1 VNGNF
6 AVHLLK
12 FAGGNTMFPSFTLL
26 GRELGL
32 YSLMILCGIFS
43 SGIYACLMAKK
54 FDYDYSDLI
63 IFLLFISSGVVLGS
77 HSLYTIVNYNSVIYI
92 FENIKKI
99 NTFEKLFSV
108 LNYLFGGSVF
118 YGGLFGGLIAGH
130 IVSKNNSKYRNFF
143 DIGVTSIPLF
153 HFFGRIGCFLGG
165 CCYGIESNI
174 GFIYTKN
181 PIIEANGIKRFPV
194 QILEAIFD
202 IILFFLLNHLLRHE
216 KLKDKILY
224 VYLSIYTIGRFFI
237 EFFRGDA
244 YRGIWF
250 SLSTSQI
257 ISILIILV
265 LIVRFCYECK
275 SKRTLKHPCLGQR

>member
-1 VNGNF
+1 
-6 AVHLLK
+6 
-12 FAGGNTMFPSFTLL
+12 MFPYFTLF

-43 SGIYACLMAKK
+43 SGIYACLMARK

-63 IFLLFISSGVVLGS
+63 IFLLLISIGVIIGS
-77 HSLYTIVNYNSVIYI
+77 HLLYAIVNYNNMIYI
-92 FENIKKI
+92 FEKIKKI
-99 NTFEKLFSV
+99 NTFKKLFNV

-118 YGGLFGGLIAGH
+118 YGGLFGGLIVGY
-130 IVSKNNSKYRNFF
+130 IISNNNCKYRNFF
-143 DIGVTSIPLF
+143 DISITSIPLF

-165 CCYGIESNI
+165 CCYGIKSTI

-181 PIIEANGIKRFPV
+181 PIIEANGVKRFPV

-202 IILFFLLNHLLRHE
+202 IVLFFLLNYLLRHK
-216 KLKDKILY
+216 KLKDKLLY
-224 VYLSIYTIGRFFI
+224 VYLSVYAAGRFFI
-237 EFFRGDA
+237 EFFRGDT

-265 LIVRFCYECK
+265 LIIRFCYEH
-275 SKRTLKHPCLGQR
+275 KRTPKHSCLGAS